1 MVHSLQTL
9 ALSLDTDPGVALN
22 QKQGAKSGLT
32 HSAEA

>member
-1 MVHSLQTL
+1 MVHSLQAL